1 LCQKMRTKK
10 ATITPKRI
18 FSEEFKKVRVKEY
31 ESGKFTVKELGRL
44 FNIQEAVIY
53 RWIYKYSVYNKKS
66 VKVVEMNESSTK
78 KLKELELRIK
88 QLEQVV
94 GQKQLKID
102 YLEKMIDLAKEELNI
117 DIKKNSDTL
126 QSGGSGKTSKNKMF
140 HEGYFKNSRCQ
151 QTI

>member
-1 LCQKMRTKK
+1 MGTKK
-10 ATITPKRI
+10 VTINSRRI
-18 FSEEFKKVRVKEY
+18 FSEEFKKARIKDY
-31 ESGKFTVKELGRL
+31 ESGKFTVNELSRL
-44 FNIQEAVIY
+44 FDIQGAVIY

-66 VKVVEMNESSTK
+66 VKVVEMSESSTK

-88 QLEQVV
+88 ELEQVV

-126 QSGGSGKTSKNKMF
+126 QSGGFSKTSRK
-140 HEGYFKNSRCQ
+140 
-151 QTI
+151 

>member
-1 LCQKMRTKK
+1 MRTKK
-10 ATITPKRI
+10 VTITPKRI
-18 FSEEFKKVRVKEY
+18 FSEEFKKVRVKDY

-66 VKVVEMNESSTK
+66 IKVVEMNESSTK

-126 QSGGSGKTSKNKMF
+126 QSGGSGKTSKK
-140 HEGYFKNSRCQ
+140 
-151 QTI
+151 

>member
-1 LCQKMRTKK
+1 MGTKK
-10 ATITPKRI
+10 VTINPKRV
-18 FSEEFKKVRVKEY
+18 FSEEFKRARIKEY

-66 VKVVEMNESSTK
+66 IKVVEMNESSTK

-88 QLEQVV
+88 ELEQVV

-117 DIKKNSDTL
+117 DIKKNSNTL
-126 QSGGSGKTSKNKMF
+126 QSGGSGKTSKK
-140 HEGYFKNSRCQ
+140 
-151 QTI
+151 